1 MADNILE
8 VRGLKKYFN
17 TPHGLLHAVDD
28 LSFNIEKG
36 KTLGVVGES
45 GCGKSTLGRVILR
58 LIDSTE
64 GEVLFE
70 GKDVLKY
77 SKAEMRAMRKSMQII
92 FQDPYES
99 INPRMS
105 VGELIAEPLIVN
117 KI

>member
-45 GCGKSTLGRVILR
+45 GCGKS
-58 LIDSTE
+58 IDTFS
-64 GEVLFE
+64 
-70 GKDVLKY
+70 
-77 SKAEMRAMRKSMQII
+77 
-92 FQDPYES
+92 
-99 INPRMS
+99 S
-105 VGELIAEPLIVN
+105 V
-117 KI
+117 